1 MFKSDLLDVLFRW
14 FDRILLGISA
24 GLLCASAL
32 YSLSDQLARF
42 AMLPMWLICTT
53 TFIGGWS
60 IRKLADHFSIRFR
73 RIALNPE
80 NPIDVKA
87 WFRFPGSQLSVVIG
101 VLVLSIFA
109 VDLSLLTG
117 EFLILNSPTGGLAFF
132 LAAGFIVASCPS
144 HEDLA
149 EAEPSCSSPSP
160 AKLGACSDGEFRR
173 WVEQEKSEEG
183 MDFYNRSAYIQ
194 RMVARLRDKSD
205 SAGLRGQILYGS
217 FGSGKSTLLKH
228 VANNLQSE
236 EPGTWLV
243 SEFDCWGRS
252 DEPHELIR
260 QLLSSV
266 VSDIGSKVEA
276 TSLMTLPSDFMHA
289 AYGVN
294 SWVRFF
300 YFLGRHHEPETVL
313 IRLNKLLSLQG
324 LELLIII
331 ENIDRSPEFNELVPA
346 VAAMLDKAS
355 NLSSIQ
361 FIFTGDQ
368 KSLPLPLVSRI
379 SDYTESLSNKL
390 DPEIIGRFFKLC
402 LDHSFPREGK
412 KPIIP
417 YLPKNYSAT
426 SGNGVLRDLKFK
438 DDPEDISGLG
448 HLNEQLLDAIC
459 ILLGNPRQ
467 LKIVLRYTYERW
479 RTLQGEVYIVDL
491 LVYSVALHDGEI
503 LERIQSLLNGEK
515 IANPFIDGA
524 KSKSRY
530 YKNIDDDR
538 DRIKLDSRHYRDI
551 IAYYLASDPKGDVDF
566 YSHFS
571 VQNAQRIRLYGEGQD
586 KYKYAVDTGHVDAY
600 YSDQSILKCLVGIS
614 KGDENIVIEFLEKLD
629 FSKFDARTIIE
640 EMNRRYWDDITP
652 LLRVMESI
660 TSCDSIHDRNI
671 VDILIVII
679 DVVLNS
685 NYSRDREDIPRDPSD
700 FYAENATRTFD
711 CLVVQLYSLVRR
723 GDYFRFGMIVRDI
736 SCRDEFIKEDF
747 SSRIVEEFTSPESHQ
762 LWAATDMSDPGESQ
776 GLYYYLLSLNI
787 FLFDPNV
794 NSKLKREIDLFIL
807 NLLTLHKINSEHDIK
822 KFLSG
827 YGGELNRSVLDLPSR
842 LQEYGMLEPGE
853 LSPEQQ
859 EEVRALREYC
869 SNFTRL
875 DIG

>member
-14 FDRILLGISA
+14 IDRILLGVSA

-101 VLVLSIFA
+101 VLVLSAFA
-109 VDLSLLTG
+109 SDLSLLTG
-117 EFLILNSPTGGLAFF
+117 DFLILNSPTGGLAFF
-132 LAAGFIVASCPS
+132 LAAGFVVASWPS

-149 EAEPSCSSPSP
+149 EAEPSSPSP
-160 AKLGACSDGEFRR
+160 SPVKLETCSDGKFRR

-355 NLSSIQ
+355 KLTSIQ

-368 KSLPLPLVSRI
+368 KFLPLPLVSRI

-426 SGNGVLRDLKFK
+426 SGNGVLRDLKFT
-438 DDPEDISGLG
+438 DDPEGLSGPG

-491 LVYSVALHDGEI
+491 FVYSVALHDGEI

-530 YKNIDDDR
+530 HKNIDDGQGR
-538 DRIKLDSRHYRDI
+538 VELGSSHYRDV
-551 IAYYLASDPKGDVDF
+551 IAYYLAFDPNGDFEF

-571 VQNAQRIRLYGEGQD
+571 IQSAQRIRLFKEDSD
-586 KYKYAVDTGHVDAY
+586 KYKHAVDTGYVDISH
-600 YSDQSILKCLVGIS
+600 SDQTILESLVDIS
-614 KGDENIVIEFLEKLD
+614 EGNIENEKKFLDELD
-629 FSKFDARTIIE
+629 LSKFSLREIID
-640 EMNRRYWDDITP
+640 EMNRWYWDDIDP
-652 LLRVMESI
+652 LLKIINSI
-660 TSCDSIHDRNI
+660 VSSSSTHDQKI
-671 VDILIVII
+671 VDVVHVII
-679 DVVLNS
+679 DIILNS
-685 NYSRDREDIPRDPSD
+685 NYTRYRGDIPWDPSD
-700 FYAENATRTFD
+700 FYAENASRALD
-711 CLVVQLYSLVRR
+711 CIILQLDSLLRE
-723 GDYFRFGMIVRDI
+723 GNYYRFGMIVLNICSKHIFR
-736 SCRDEFIKEDF
+736 KENF
-747 SSRIVEEFTSPESHQ
+747 SSRIIENLTTPESHM
-762 LWAATDMSDPGESQ
+762 LWSGIDLSDMTQSQ
-776 GLYYYLLSLNI
+776 GLYLYLNLLYINVREHDLSADLRCQI
-787 FLFDPNV
+787 FVFIINV
-794 NSKLKREIDLFIL
+794 LTFHEINNERDIERFLSDYGGELSSFIL
-807 NLLTLHKINSEHDIK
+807 NLPYRFD
-822 KFLSG
+822 
-827 YGGELNRSVLDLPSR
+827 ELK
-842 LQEYGMLEPGE
+842 LQEQGMLS
-853 LSPEQQ
+853 LEQL
-859 EEVRALREYC
+859 ETVRALREYKG
-869 SNFTRL
+869 R
-875 DIG
+875 DAAD